1 MAMNKAAHLSQIIM
15 FPLALL
21 DEIGQLRGKELR
33 RHLGQS
39 AQVLSSEQ
47 SM

>member
-1 MAMNKAAHLSQIIM
+1 MNEAAYLSQIIV

-21 DEIGQLRGKELR
+21 DKIGQLRGKELR

-39 AQVLSSEQ
+39 ARVLGSEQ